1 MSGSNPFDPKLYM
14 ADAISAET
22 KAINDA
28 IVKAMDGAP
37 DWWDVGA
44 QEVRDARAR
53 GEGPFP
59 LAPKSPR
66 ARTIEIDGKG
76 GKIALRVIAPDS
88 PKGVYLHIHGG
99 GWTLGAADQ
108 QDPLL
113 ERIADNVGLACVSVE
128 YRLAP
133 EHPYPAGPDD
143 CEAAAVWLVK
153 NAKKE
158 FGTDKLTIGGESAGG
173 HLSAVTVLRM
183 RDRHGYTGF
192 KGANLVFGAF
202 DMTMT
207 PSQRTFGNERLILRT
222 LDIEKFSEA
231 FLKGVK
237 DKRDPD
243 LSPLCRPQGP
253 LSGALHRRHARRC
266 WTTACSCT
274 RAGSRRATKPNSAS
288 IRAAPTVSS
297 PSRRTRRRRQRPGR
311 RLPETRGGVASGDA
325 EFRTRGAASGHVASR
340 EAEVVIALQVE
351 PEFGRRPEIFGQP
364 QRRVG
369 GNPALSPHDL
379 ADPGNIHIEVAGKP
393 VLAEAE
399 RLHELL
405 KQNLARRN
413 GVQLL
418 GLPAHLFILAQ

>member
-22 KAINDA
+22 RAINDA

-66 ARTIEIDGKG
+66 ARTIEIDGPANNER
-76 GKIALRVIAPDS
+76 GKIALRVIAPDN

-173 HLSAVTVLRM
+173 HLSAVTILRM

-207 PSQRTFGNERLILRT
+207 PSQRAFGNERLILRT

-231 FLKGVK
+231 FLQGVK

-243 LSPLCRPQGP
+243 LSPLYADLKGLCPALFTVGTRDALLDDSLFMYARWIAAGNEAELGVYPGGAHGFVAFP
-253 LSGALHRRHARRC
+253 GALAAAANAQADAFLKRV
-266 WTTACSCT
+266 TA
-274 RAGSRRATKPNSAS
+274 
-288 IRAAPTVSS
+288 
-297 PSRRTRRRRQRPGR
+297 
-311 RLPETRGGVASGDA
+311 
-325 EFRTRGAASGHVASR
+325 
-340 EAEVVIALQVE
+340 
-351 PEFGRRPEIFGQP
+351 
-364 QRRVG
+364 
-369 GNPALSPHDL
+369 
-379 ADPGNIHIEVAGKP
+379 
-393 VLAEAE
+393 
-399 RLHELL
+399 
-405 KQNLARRN
+405 
-413 GVQLL
+413 
-418 GLPAHLFILAQ
+418 

>member
-1 MSGSNPFDPKLYM
+1 MSGSNPFDPKLYT

-28 IVKAMDGAP
+28 IIKAMDGAP
-37 DWWDVGA
+37 DWWDIGA

-66 ARTIEIDGKG
+66 ARTIEIDGPASNKG

-113 ERIADNVGLACVSVE
+113 ERIADKVGLACVSVE

-143 CEAAAVWLVK
+143 CEAAAVWLAK
-153 NAKKE
+153 NVKKE

-173 HLSAVTVLRM
+173 HLSAVTILRM

-202 DMTMT
+202 DMSMT
-207 PSQRTFGNERLILRT
+207 PSQRAFGNERLILRT
-222 LDIEKFSEA
+222 LDIQKFGDAFMPPHVDRRDPDVSPLYADLKGLCPALFTVGTRDALLDDSLFMYTRWIAAGNEAELGIYPGGAHGFVAFPGALAAAANAQADA
-231 FLKGVK
+231 FLK
-237 DKRDPD
+237 R
-243 LSPLCRPQGP
+243 
-253 LSGALHRRHARRC
+253 
-266 WTTACSCT
+266 
-274 RAGSRRATKPNSAS
+274 
-288 IRAAPTVSS
+288 
-297 PSRRTRRRRQRPGR
+297 
-311 RLPETRGGVASGDA
+311 
-325 EFRTRGAASGHVASR
+325 
-340 EAEVVIALQVE
+340 VV
-351 PEFGRRPEIFGQP
+351 G
-364 QRRVG
+364 
-369 GNPALSPHDL
+369 
-379 ADPGNIHIEVAGKP
+379 
-393 VLAEAE
+393 
-399 RLHELL
+399 
-405 KQNLARRN
+405 
-413 GVQLL
+413 
-418 GLPAHLFILAQ
+418 